1 MAQQGTDQ
9 VVKISFGFPKFRLPK
24 FSRKVKIRNSDSPQ
38 VPAAG
43 KFLLLWYSESLSL
56 SLSRRCYSVQQIVKP
71 AHTVNNLTQLLHV
84 LSDSSSLC
92 SFTPP
97 IIQAGFFTFNTIITT
112 NLPILASGVNT
123 PVSTPVAL
131 KSERKHEPVAAPPSY
146 EDVMDQGR
154 IF

>member
-38 VPAAG
+38 VPAA
-43 KFLLLWYSESLSL
+43 
-56 SLSRRCYSVQQIVKP
+56 
-71 AHTVNNLTQLLHV
+71 
-84 LSDSSSLC
+84 
-92 SFTPP
+92 
-97 IIQAGFFTFNTIITT
+97 
-112 NLPILASGVNT
+112 ASGVNT